1 MAEPKGGEEGH
12 LPPWLLLKFSNI
24 SSLKQLL
31 TDMEEKNDFYLVES
45 DSDTRKRNEKKVL
58 KHQTMLLSCP
68 TWNLHLFQYFYF
80 ISLFTLFSLFMILF
94 TAFYS
99 WMMLDILQILL
110 LMSYKLACHQL
121 QKIISNIYSL
131 YFLSNTNHIF
141 TPSVCKAFSSY
152 ELVIFIYLF

>member
-1 MAEPKGGEEGH
+1 MEE
-12 LPPWLLLKFSNI
+12 K
-24 SSLKQLL
+24 K
-31 TDMEEKNDFYLVES
+31 DKEKNDFYLVES
-45 DSDTRKRNEKKVL
+45 DQSDTGKRKEKKFL

-80 ISLFTLFSLFMILF
+80 ISLFKLFSLFMILF

-99 WMMLDILQILL
+99 WIMLEILQILL

-131 YFLSNTNHIF
+131 YFLRKTNHIF
-141 TPSVCKAFSSY
+141 TPSVCKVFSSY
-152 ELVIFIYLF
+152 KLVFLFIYFNNMKYIHICLQLFIYFVIIVD

>member
-1 MAEPKGGEEGH
+1 MAEPKGGEWGH
-12 LPPWLLLKFSNI
+12 LPLWLLLNFSNI

-31 TDMEEKNDFYLVES
+31 TDMEEKKDFYLVES
-45 DSDTRKRNEKKVL
+45 DSDIVKRNEKKVL

-94 TAFYS
+94 IAFYS
-99 WMMLDILQILL
+99 WMILDILQILL

>member
-1 MAEPKGGEEGH
+1 MAEPKGGEWGH
-12 LPPWLLLKFSNI
+12 LPLWLLLKFSNI

-31 TDMEEKNDFYLVES
+31 TYMEEKKDFYLVEG
-45 DSDTRKRNEKKVL
+45 DSDTGKRKEKKVL

-80 ISLFTLFSLFMILF
+80 VSLFKLFSLFMILF
-94 TAFYS
+94 TTFYS
-99 WMMLDILQILL
+99 WIILEILQILL
-110 LMSYKLACHQL
+110 LISYKLSCHQL

-141 TPSVCKAFSSY
+141 TPSVCKVFSSY
-152 ELVIFIYLF
+152 KLVFFVYLF